1 MNDLIIRDLD
11 QGLLTLAFNR
21 PDKLNALNTAMYQQL
36 GDLLL
41 AASEDP
47 NVEAI
52 IITGGPQCFTAGND
66 LRDFLDNPPG
76 DLNSPV
82 FRLMRVVMGLDKP
95 LIAAVS
101 GAAIGIGATLLLH
114 CDQVLV
120 SRSTKLRMPF
130 APLGVCPEFGS
141 SLLLPRLLGQA
152 RAARLLLGNEGLNGE
167 QMVAWGLANELHEDG
182 EQCLA
187 AAHTLA
193 RQLQGQIPRYQTF
206 QLVLDLLG
214 VVEVVQ
220 AVTAGQQFVEGLR
233 AAQEHQ
239 AHQHQLGRY
248 QLQGLVY
255 PLFPAI
261 GTAAHLQ
268 AGHALPF
275 EGTQGLAD
283 LALGKVHHRLAAGLL
298 VTGQDQGIEGQ
309 RVAFRAGGLLFDQ
322 RAENADLDAVEA
334 AFTCGFVF

>member
-1 MNDLIIRDLD
+1 MNDLITRELD

-41 AASEDP
+41 AAGEDP
-47 NVEAI
+47 GVDAI
-52 IITGGPQCFTAGND
+52 IITGGPHCFSAGND
-66 LRDFLDNPPG
+66 LRDFLDNPPTNL
-76 DLNSPV
+76 DSPV

-152 RAARLLLGNEGLNGE
+152 RAAGLLLGNVLLDGE
-167 QMVAWGLANELHEDG
+167 QAVAWGLANELHEDG

-187 AAHTLA
+187 AARKLA
-193 RQLQGQIPRYQTF
+193 RQLQTYP
-206 QLVLDLLG
+206 
-214 VVEVVQ
+214 Q
-220 AVTAGQQFVEGLR
+220 AALR
-233 AAQEHQ
+233 
-239 AHQHQLGRY
+239 
-248 QLQGLVY
+248 
-255 PLFPAI
+255 I
-261 GTAAHLQ
+261 S
-268 AGHALPF
+268 
-275 EGTQGLAD
+275 
-283 LALGKVHHRLAAGLL
+283 KRLMK
-298 VTGQDQGIEGQ
+298 DS
-309 RVAFRAGGLLFDQ
+309 Q
-322 RAENADLDAVEA
+322 RAELEATVARESQLFIECLRTEEARAVLRRLIKD
-334 AFTCGFVF
+334 

>member
-1 MNDLIIRDLD
+1 MNDLITRELD

-41 AASEDP
+41 AAGEDP
-47 NVEAI
+47 GVDASSS
-52 IITGGPQCFTAGND
+52 PVAPTASALGND
-66 LRDFLDNPPG
+66 LRDFLDNPPTNL
-76 DLNSPV
+76 DSPV

-152 RAARLLLGNEGLNGE
+152 RAAGLLLGNVLLDGE
-167 QMVAWGLANELHEDG
+167 QAVAWGLANELHEDG

-187 AAHTLA
+187 AARKLA
-193 RQLQGQIPRYQTF
+193 RQLQTYP
-206 QLVLDLLG
+206 
-214 VVEVVQ
+214 Q
-220 AVTAGQQFVEGLR
+220 AALR
-233 AAQEHQ
+233 
-239 AHQHQLGRY
+239 
-248 QLQGLVY
+248 
-255 PLFPAI
+255 I
-261 GTAAHLQ
+261 S
-268 AGHALPF
+268 
-275 EGTQGLAD
+275 
-283 LALGKVHHRLAAGLL
+283 KRLMK
-298 VTGQDQGIEGQ
+298 DS
-309 RVAFRAGGLLFDQ
+309 Q
-322 RAENADLDAVEA
+322 RAELKATVARESQLFIECLRTEEARAVLRRLIKD
-334 AFTCGFVF
+334 

>member
-1 MNDLIIRDLD
+1 MNDLITRELD

-41 AASEDP
+41 AAGEDP
-47 NVEAI
+47 AVDVI
-52 IITGGPQCFTAGND
+52 ILTGGPHCFTAGND
-66 LRDFLDNPPG
+66 LRDFLDNPPT
-76 DLNSPV
+76 DLDSPV

-152 RAARLLLGNEGLNGE
+152 RAAGLLLGNALLDGE
-167 QMVAWGLANELHEDG
+167 QAVAWGLANELHEDG

-187 AAHTLA
+187 AARKLA
-193 RQLQGQIPRYQTF
+193 RQLQSYP
-206 QLVLDLLG
+206 
-214 VVEVVQ
+214 Q
-220 AVTAGQQFVEGLR
+220 AALR
-233 AAQEHQ
+233 
-239 AHQHQLGRY
+239 
-248 QLQGLVY
+248 
-255 PLFPAI
+255 I
-261 GTAAHLQ
+261 S
-268 AGHALPF
+268 
-275 EGTQGLAD
+275 
-283 LALGKVHHRLAAGLL
+283 KRLIK
-298 VTGQDQGIEGQ
+298 DS
-309 RVAFRAGGLLFDQ
+309 Q
-322 RAENADLDAVEA
+322 RAELEATVARESQLFIECLRSDEARAVLRRLIKD
-334 AFTCGFVF
+334 